1 MPVKKQRKQNNKK
14 RENKSKE
21 STTQVRKS
29 TAREKVFKLSQFIK
43 PLVNY
48 QGAKDVDR
56 GGRSRYQNGLASV
69 CIPEQQEQNSL
80 ADHLFVYIMGKKCL
94 L

>member
-21 STTQVRKS
+21 GTTQVRKS

-48 QGAKDVDR
+48 QGAKDVGR
-56 GGRSRYQNGLASV
+56 GGRREGEGEGIGLNPLLRPLWKDSG
-69 CIPEQQEQNSL
+69 PSL
-80 ADHLFVYIMGKKCL
+80 S
-94 L
+94 